1 MNEMASIDAT
11 MGCDILIVDDRITN
25 RTLFS
30 RLAAAISNEIRV
42 HGFSE
47 PIGALEWLQTHECDL
62 VITDFRMPGLDG
74 AEFIARLRQQASAR
88 DVPVVVVT
96 AYADREAR
104 MRALE
109 AGATDFLGS
118 PVDPYEFQT
127 RVRNLLRMGR
137 QQRLLRD
144 RAAVLATELV
154 QSEASWRLAV
164 RENREQLLQ
173 VIDTVPAMISAADR
187 EGRLVFVN
195 HVQARIGGGE
205 HAPGEHSPG
214 AAGPPWLFGPE
225 HHQRSL
231 ALNQQVFAT
240 GQALPDLEETIQDQ
254 AGEQR
259 ILLTTRTPLR
269 DSAGAVVNVL
279 TTSVD
284 ITERKRAEE
293 DLALLARSDHLTK
306 LPNRTVFHE
315 QLQRLTAEGRRGDRG
330 FALHFVDLDQF
341 KLVNDGQG
349 HQVGDQLLLA
359 VADRLRQVVGGGSVV
374 ARLGGDEFGVL
385 QLGSPSWRE
394 AAALAD
400 QVVRAMHAPFTL
412 DETRVRTG
420 ASVGIAMYPRDGR
433 TGADLLRNADLAMYR
448 VKIAGRSGYQF
459 AGDEEGERDGN
470 RASLQADL
478 RIALQRRQFVLH
490 YQPRRNV
497 RTGRVVGAEAL
508 LRWSRHGWGLLAPAA
523 FLPCAEESGLILPIS
538 TFVLHEACR
547 QARRWQVG
555 TGEAVGV
562 SVNLSPLQTRQPG
575 LAQAIRDALEV
586 TGLDPALLT
595 VEVPE
600 ALVVERTALQDVRAL
615 GVRVCVDNYGTG
627 TLSLADL
634 RQNPVDC
641 LKLDQTVVHALDGGE
656 AAVAAVRGLVKVGQ
670 ILAVEVSAIGVE
682 SPYQVRQLLNAG
694 CEIMQG
700 KLLGRPQ
707 QVETFAPLLTE
718 AGAVPPSWLVDADS

>member
-1 MNEMASIDAT
+1 MNEMASIDDTA
-11 MGCDILIVDDRITN
+11 GCDILIVDDRITN

-47 PIGALEWLQTHECDL
+47 PLAALDWLQAHESDL

-74 AEFIARLRQQASAR
+74 AEFIARLRQQPSAR

-137 QQRLLRD
+137 QQRLLRG

-154 QSEASWRLAV
+154 QSEESRRLAV

-195 HVQARIGGGE
+195 HVQARAGGE
-205 HAPGEHSPG
+205 HAPDK
-214 AAGPPWLFGPE
+214 AGSPWLFGPE
-225 HHQRSL
+225 HHRRSL

-240 GQALPDLEETIQDQ
+240 GQALADVEETIQDQ

-330 FALHFVDLDQF
+330 FAVHFVDLDQF

-359 VADRLRQVVGGGSVV
+359 VADRLRQVVGGESVV

-400 QVVRAMHAPFTL
+400 QVVKAMHAPFPL
-412 DETRVRTG
+412 DNTRVRTG

-459 AGDEEGERDGN
+459 AGDEEGERDGS

-478 RIALQRRQFVLH
+478 RTALQRRQFVLH
-490 YQPRRNV
+490 YQPRCNV
-497 RTGRVVGAEAL
+497 RTGRIVGAEAL

-547 QARRWQVG
+547 QARRWQAD

-595 VEVPE
+595 VEVTE
-600 ALVVERTALQDVRAL
+600 ALAVERTALQDVRAL

-641 LKLDQTVVHALDGGE
+641 LKLDQTVVHALDGRE
-656 AAVAAVRGLVKVGQ
+656 SAVAAVRGLVKIGQ
-670 ILAVEVSAIGVE
+670 TLGVQVSAIGVE

-700 KLLGRPQ
+700 RLLGRPQ
-707 QVETFAPLLTE
+707 QAETFAPLLTE
-718 AGAVPPSWLVDADS
+718 GGTVPPSWLMDA